1 MQRANQKWFAVSS
14 SKRDVTN
21 ENGPKVV
28 LKAACLESNLGGNS
42 QLYAGTSLELHL
54 LIQLR
59 LSSKNGEDWTIRRK
73 FRQWRKILRDFT
85 LSIHDTCLV
94 KELYGSII

>member
-1 MQRANQKWFAVSS
+1 MRSHPLIEWK
-14 SKRDVTN
+14 VTI

-28 LKAACLESNLGGNS
+28 LKAACLDSNVGGNS

-59 LSSKNGEDWTIRRK
+59 LNSKNDEDWTIRRK
-73 FRQWRKILRDFT
+73 SAFGGDPQR
-85 LSIHDTCLV
+85 
-94 KELYGSII
+94 LYAEYP